1 MKKFETKLNKIST
14 KTAET
19 RYFPYIFVVF
29 KSQTI
34 YVTFMSFYKNILRRE
49 IPIRKSSSICDT
61 KNWKE
66 GQRLVK
72 EEFW

>member
-14 KTAET
+14 KTDKT
-19 RYFPYIFVVF
+19 RNFVYTFVVL

-34 YVTFMSFYKNILRRE
+34 HVTFMSLYKNILRRE